1 MRYNQIKTTNQ
12 VVDEA
17 PMNPTA
23 FAKAI
28 ITGQDKGVQVGFEFE
43 VLIPIANVKRWK
55 AGPEVVEPGA
65 YDPNSLAWIEGK
77 TVKDLLEGF
86 NKYGRKTWADCMNDL
101 FKNKRSV
108 AEQIG
113 SSGVWSTYI
122 SWVQTKID
130 AANAESKSGVIKAL
144 KELMKNPKLRDLA
157 KDHADEYRNDDTTT
171 LKQMLLAQL
180 QSNTGLDFTTKID
193 KQTLATK
200 LSDIREALMRM
211 YYRTNRGVDELFRN
225 VAQADER
232 ENERL
237 RNSYYPQRGQVDTED
252 SDQMARYES
261 NLNNFTEFCNE
272 VYGTDNLKQL
282 LSTKWA
288 FKGRVNNTTADL
300 KEKLWF
306 YVTPGAEAPA
316 SLQQRR
322 YDSTGYMDGAEFL
335 KANLKDSFGENMTIF
350 RGYHQDTKKLDRWYI
365 EPDGSL
371 RPNDGDLSAEVV
383 TPPLQAREAMSA
395 LKTFYSHAQQM
406 NLYTNSSTG
415 LHINVSIPDT
425 LDVLKLALFVGDQ
438 HVLKT
443 FGRQDN
449 SYARSILKNLQQRSS
464 RDGMTGVAPNNS
476 IEDVERGLKEIAKNL
491 SGDHFATVNFNGKY
505 VSFRHAGGDY
515 LSKLGEI
522 TNTVGRFIHAMII
535 ASDPQMYR
543 DEYIK
548 KITQMV
554 GKNQAQVTDPRVEI
568 RSQGI
573 PAIMIDIMA
582 LPINGEYDLNVTLQS
597 INATLRNNYE
607 GYGIAI
613 TKDSSARERL
623 QGSRGFGSATK
634 ELMTSADDAAFF
646 LATVYPTDAVQV
658 QRIKNQAELLTDFGN
673 RDTAFG
679 MYVGGG
685 SYRSSSAKAA
695 VGTKWVKRL
704 TQKDPAFAQAYRS
717 IVGGTNAKTK
727 RLPLPEQQQ

>member
-1 MRYNQIKTTNQ
+1 
-12 VVDEA
+12 
-17 PMNPTA
+17 
-23 FAKAI
+23 
-28 ITGQDKGVQVGFEFE
+28 
-43 VLIPIANVKRWK
+43 
-55 AGPEVVEPGA
+55 
-65 YDPNSLAWIEGK
+65 
-77 TVKDLLEGF
+77 
-86 NKYGRKTWADCMNDL
+86 
-101 FKNKRSV
+101 
-108 AEQIG
+108 
-113 SSGVWSTYI
+113 
-122 SWVQTKID
+122 
-130 AANAESKSGVIKAL
+130 
-144 KELMKNPKLRDLA
+144 
-157 KDHADEYRNDDTTT
+157 
-171 LKQMLLAQL
+171 MLLAQL

-193 KQTLATK
+193 KQTLSSK

-211 YYRTNRGVDELFRN
+211 YYRTNRPVDQLFRD
-225 VAQADER
+225 VAQADEL
-232 ENERL
+232 ESERL

-252 SDQMARYES
+252 SDQVARYES

-272 VYGTDNLKQL
+272 IYGTDNLKEL

-395 LKTFYSHAQQM
+395 LKTFYQHAGQM
-406 NLYTNSSTG
+406 NLYTNGSTG
-415 LHINVSIPDT
+415 LHINVSIPET

-438 HVLKT
+438 HVLRL
-443 FGRQDN
+443 FGRENN

-464 RDGMTGVAPNNS
+464 DVTIDTLPGMEGQ
-476 IEDVERGLKEIAKNL
+476 LKDIATRF

-515 LSKLGEI
+515 LSQLGEI
-522 TNTVGRFIHAMII
+522 TNTVGRFIYAMII

-554 GKNQAQVTDPRVEI
+554 GKNKPQAADPRVEI

-573 PAIMIDIMA
+573 PAIMIDVMA
-582 LPINGEYDLNVTLQS
+582 LPINGEYDLNASLQS

-634 ELMTSADDAAFF
+634 ELMTSADDSAFF

-658 QRIKNQAELLTDFGN
+658 QRIKNQADLLTDFGH

-685 SYRSSSAKAA
+685 SYRSNSAKAA

-717 IVGGTNAKTK
+717 IVGGTNAKAK
-727 RLPLPEQQQ
+727 RLPLPEAKK

>member
-1 MRYNQIKTTNQ
+1 
-12 VVDEA
+12 
-17 PMNPTA
+17 
-23 FAKAI
+23 
-28 ITGQDKGVQVGFEFE
+28 
-43 VLIPIANVKRWK
+43 
-55 AGPEVVEPGA
+55 
-65 YDPNSLAWIEGK
+65 
-77 TVKDLLEGF
+77 
-86 NKYGRKTWADCMNDL
+86 
-101 FKNKRSV
+101 
-108 AEQIG
+108 
-113 SSGVWSTYI
+113 
-122 SWVQTKID
+122 
-130 AANAESKSGVIKAL
+130 
-144 KELMKNPKLRDLA
+144 
-157 KDHADEYRNDDTTT
+157 
-171 LKQMLLAQL
+171 
-180 QSNTGLDFTTKID
+180 
-193 KQTLATK
+193 
-200 LSDIREALMRM
+200 M

-232 ENERL
+232 EGERL
-237 RNSYYPQRGQVDTED
+237 RNSYFPQRGQVDPDDNE
-252 SDQMARYES
+252 QMARYES

-272 VYGTDNLKQL
+272 IYGTDNLKEL

-306 YVTPGAEAPA
+306 YVTPGAEAPQ
-316 SLQQRR
+316 SMQQRR
-322 YDSTGYMDGAEFL
+322 YNSNGYMDGAEFL
-335 KANLKDSFGENMTIF
+335 KANLKDSFGDNMTIF

-383 TPPLQAREAMSA
+383 TPPLQAKEAMAA
-395 LKTFYSHAQQM
+395 LKKFYEHAGQM
-406 NLYTNSSTG
+406 NLYTNNSTG
-415 LHINVSIPDT
+415 LHINVSIPET

-438 HVLKT
+438 HVLRL
-443 FGRQDN
+443 FGRENN

-464 RDGMTGVAPNNS
+464 DVTIDTLPGMEGQ
-476 IEDVERGLKEIAKNL
+476 LKDIATRF

-515 LSKLGEI
+515 LSQLGEI

-535 ASDPQMYR
+535 ASDPKMFR

-554 GKNQAQVTDPRVEI
+554 GKNQPQVADPRVEI

-582 LPINGEYDLNVTLQS
+582 LPINGEYDLNATLQA

-623 QGSRGFGSATK
+623 QSSRGYGSSTK
-634 ELMTSADDAAFF
+634 ELMASADDAAFF

-658 QRIKNQAELLTDFGN
+658 QRIKNQADLLTDFGQ